1 MKNWRAVLSMLS
13 MEEKHRR
20 VPNSDVQLESITRVL
35 PKSTFR
41 DDGAI
46 SSKSASFATFQSFK
60 ILK

>member
-13 MEEKHRR
+13 MEEKLRR
-20 VPNSDVQLESITRVL
+20 VPNSDVQLESVTRVL
-35 PKSTFR
+35 PKSTSR